1 MSEQELIKKAL
12 DAMTA
17 SYSPYSSFK
26 VGAALLC
33 KNGKVYTGT
42 NIENSSFSAT
52 ICAERS
58 AFASAVS
65 NGDTE
70 FLKLAVVGGRMGEIT
85 DFCNPCGICRQVM
98 TEFCDKDFKII
109 ATNGNEIRINTLEEL
124 MPFGFG
130 RENLC

>member
-1 MSEQELIKKAL
+1 MTAQELIKMAIE
-12 DAMTA
+12 AMRA
-17 SYSPYSSFK
+17 SYSPYSTFK

-33 KNGKVYTGT
+33 KSGKVYTGT

-65 NGDTE
+65 NGDAE
-70 FLKLAVVGGRMGEIT
+70 FLKLAVVGGKMGEIT

-98 TEFCDKDFKII
+98 TELCDKDFQII
-109 ATNGNEIRINTLEEL
+109 TTNGNKIRINTLEEL
-124 MPFGFG
+124 IPFSFG
-130 RENLC
+130 RKDLC